1 MGRVMKYSKDNIHT
15 HIRVHCACICAHHPD
30 LITHCTQ
37 MWQNDVMRF
46 AIVSSW
52 PSLLFG
58 VVGLMGHAD
67 FFPSSLCSFILNGK
81 SLFSRLIWRGKITL
95 WRNYIIE
102 SEINNKW
109 IIGWKVT
116 MPKVNITNTR
126 TQTHSNK
133 TVWDFFGIYH
143 VTQCVLLLLPLLL
156 LAKHVYTWIDGVLIF
171 RSWEYLSRLKPNCV
185 MILAYK
191 HEMDWLLYYQ
201 YWRQTTTIR

>member
-1 MGRVMKYSKDNIHT
+1 MHMRTTPRSNYALYANVAKRCNAICHRIIMTVII
-15 HIRVHCACICAHHPD
+15 IRCR
-30 LITHCTQ
+30 
-37 MWQNDVMRF
+37 W
-46 AIVSSW
+46 
-52 PSLLFG
+52 
-58 VVGLMGHAD
+58 AD
-67 FFPSSLCSFILNGK
+67 GPCWFFPSSLCSFILNGK
-81 SLFSRLIWRGKITL
+81 SLFSRLIWRGEITL